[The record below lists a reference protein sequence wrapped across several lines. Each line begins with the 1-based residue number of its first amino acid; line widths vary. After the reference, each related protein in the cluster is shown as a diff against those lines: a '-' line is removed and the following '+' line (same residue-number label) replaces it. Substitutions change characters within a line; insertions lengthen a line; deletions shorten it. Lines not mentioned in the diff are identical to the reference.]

1 MDEEILESFLTFIQR
16 CNCEAVNSNDYNII
30 QNVFKYIGKKTFPS
44 INELAREA
52 NVSKA
57 SISRFIKKYSFENYQ
72 QFRTLLSTQTT
83 LLDYNLKVF
92 LSQNILFK
100 SNEEI
105 SEYLFQQCLDNL
117 VATKENLDLATLL
130 KIVQLFKESEDITF
144 LGDEHDLDEFLLL
157 QIKLL
162 TSVVV
167 IINVCDGFFHYHD
180 ALENAKE
187 VGAKVIYISQD
198 YNKEVADKVDIFY
211 RYGVEWSIN
220 TGYVSLYYIGEL
232 LEKLC
237 IRNF

>member
-16 CNCEAVNSNDYNII
+16 CNSEAVNSNDYNII

-72 QFRTLLSTQTT
+72 QFRILLSTQTT

-162 TSVVV
+162 TSGKCAYLFKVSETKTVRSYFFNENSVVV

-180 ALENAKE
+180 AL
-187 VGAKVIYISQD
+187 
-198 YNKEVADKVDIFY
+198 
-211 RYGVEWSIN
+211 
-220 TGYVSLYYIGEL
+220 
-232 LEKLC
+232 
-237 IRNF
+237 

>member
-1 MDEEILESFLTFIQR
+1 M
-16 CNCEAVNSNDYNII
+16 
-30 QNVFKYIGKKTFPS
+30 
-44 INELAREA
+44 
-52 NVSKA
+52 
-57 SISRFIKKYSFENYQ
+57 
-72 QFRTLLSTQTT
+72 
-83 LLDYNLKVF
+83 KVF

-162 TSVVV
+162 TSGKCAYLFKVSETKTVRSYFFNENSVVV
-167 IINVCDGFFHYHD
+167 IINVCDVFFHYHD

>member
-16 CNCEAVNSNDYNII
+16 CNSEAVNSNDYNII

-162 TSVVV
+162 TSGKCAYLFKVSETKTVRAIFLMKIQLLLSLMYV
-167 IINVCDGFFHYHD
+167 TVFFTTMM
-180 ALENAKE
+180 
-187 VGAKVIYISQD
+187 
-198 YNKEVADKVDIFY
+198 
-211 RYGVEWSIN
+211 R
-220 TGYVSLYYIGEL
+220 
-232 LEKLC
+232 
-237 IRNF
+237 

>member
-1 MDEEILESFLTFIQR
+1 M
-16 CNCEAVNSNDYNII
+16 
-30 QNVFKYIGKKTFPS
+30 
-44 INELAREA
+44 
-52 NVSKA
+52 
-57 SISRFIKKYSFENYQ
+57 
-72 QFRTLLSTQTT
+72 
-83 LLDYNLKVF
+83 KVF

-105 SEYLFQQCLDNL
+105 SEYLLQQCLDNL

-130 KIVQLFKESEDITF
+130 SEDITF

-162 TSVVV
+162 TSGKCAYLFKVSETKTVRSYFFNENSVVV
-167 IINVCDGFFHYHD
+167 IINVCDGSFHYHD

>member
-16 CNCEAVNSNDYNII
+16 CNSEAVNSNDYNII

-117 VATKENLDLATLL
+117 VATKENLDCL
-130 KIVQLFKESEDITF
+130 KSVKRRRLGAIF
-144 LGDEHDLDEFLLL
+144 LMKIQLLL
-157 QIKLL
+157 SLM
-162 TSVVV
+162 
-167 IINVCDGFFHYHD
+167 
-180 ALENAKE
+180 
-187 VGAKVIYISQD
+187 
-198 YNKEVADKVDIFY
+198 
-211 RYGVEWSIN
+211 
-220 TGYVSLYYIGEL
+220 YVTVFSLP
-232 LEKLC
+232 
-237 IRNF
+237 

>member
-1 MDEEILESFLTFIQR
+1 M
-16 CNCEAVNSNDYNII
+16 
-30 QNVFKYIGKKTFPS
+30 
-44 INELAREA
+44 
-52 NVSKA
+52 
-57 SISRFIKKYSFENYQ
+57 
-72 QFRTLLSTQTT
+72 
-83 LLDYNLKVF
+83 KVF

-162 TSVVV
+162 TSGKCAYLFKVSETKTVRSYFFNENSVVV

-187 VGAKVIYISQD
+187 VGAKVIYIS
-198 YNKEVADKVDIFY
+198 
-211 RYGVEWSIN
+211 
-220 TGYVSLYYIGEL
+220 
-232 LEKLC
+232 
-237 IRNF
+237 